1 MERYRRTRHVPS
13 TTWCNCLEWARPSF
27 IAPTR
32 VRRQISSIGRSPP
45 RFANLGWQHRFAAR
59 FQLNHD
65 SSLYHVGKVVGT
77 VGASTLDTSAASF
90 VHFGPPGVVW
100 APPQLH
106 QFNNPGSKSAAGTR
120 DLLKMLQISWMPL
133 RSDVTASHCGHVAIR
148 RTVENLQ
155 TMWPCCQNAF
165 GSDVCWLG
173 SHGQEDLEERV

>member
-45 RFANLGWQHRFAAR
+45 RFANLGWQHRFAVR

-77 VGASTLDTSAASF
+77 VGASTLDTSAASLYSLDPQELF
-90 VHFGPPGVVW
+90 GRRRSCTNSTIRGRKVRPGPP
-100 APPQLH
+100 
-106 QFNNPGSKSAAGTR
+106 K
-120 DLLKMLQISWMPL
+120 KMLQISWLPL
-133 RSDVTASHCGHVAIR
+133 RSDVTASHCGHIAIR

-173 SHGQEDLEERV
+173 SHGQEDLEVRV